1 MLYKQAKKVHSERFT
16 LFWLENKLG
25 HPRLGLTVSR
35 KVGNAVVRNRTKRL
49 FREIFRKC
57 LHQIPGQADILIN
70 AKSACADANYFELQ
84 REFLNAAKKIRS
96 NETVEQSEDENA
108 PPGRGIAP
116 N

>member
-16 LFWLENKLG
+16 LFWRENKTG
-25 HPRLGLTVSR
+25 HHRLGLTVSR

-70 AKSACADANYFELQ
+70 AKSACAKANFWELK
-84 REFLNAAKKIRS
+84 REFLVASQKIRS
-96 NETVEQSEDENA
+96 MGTVEQYKDGDTPRS
-108 PPGRGIAP
+108 
-116 N
+116 